1 MMTRV
6 TASHAEGQDTP
17 RPRTRARKRL
27 AALGLLGFFLGLAFA
42 FRGDLVAQARV
53 VGVVGAALDAPVVG
67 AATLR
72 VTDPPRVLERTIAG
86 RPTTVYEPR
95 GQGPWP
101 TLVFVNGA
109 TPDGRRN
116 PQVRRL
122 ATGLAR
128 TGHAV
133 LVPDLPGLA
142 AGELSED
149 SARSTVDVARAAADR
164 ASARDAQ
171 VGLVGVSVGASLAL
185 LAAEDEDLRERLTVV
200 AGVAPYADLRTV
212 LRVATTGTYDDR
224 GTVRRF
230 EAEPFVRLVMAR
242 SLVTALPRGPDR
254 TTLEGAIATVAAGG
268 DPLSDPAALLTLGPD
283 ARALGALLLNRD
295 PGRFDA
301 LYAALP
307 ARVRERV
314 EDLSPLRD
322 ARRIQAPVELVSPP
336 RDKYFPLSEAR
347 ALERA
352 LPNANLTVTKTLDH
366 ADLQPSWS
374 EAGHALAFNGF
385 VRRTLRDAR
394 P

>member
-1 MMTRV
+1 MTRR
-6 TASHAEGQDTP
+6 SEEHDEP
-17 RPRTRARKRL
+17 RSRTLGRLRL
-27 AALGLLGFFLGLAFA
+27 AALGLLGFALGLAFV
-42 FRGDLVAQARV
+42 FRADLVAQARV
-53 VGVVGAALDAPVVG
+53 IGVVGAALDAPVVG
-67 AATLR
+67 PATLR
-72 VTDPPRVLERTIAG
+72 LTAPPRVLERTVAG

-95 GQGPWP
+95 GEGPWP
-101 TLVFVNGA
+101 TLLFVNGA

-122 ATGLAR
+122 AAGLAR

-142 AGELSED
+142 AGELTEE
-149 SARSTVDVARAAADR
+149 SASSTVDVARAAADR
-164 ASARDAQ
+164 NSARDAQ

-185 LAAEDEDLRERLTVV
+185 AAAQHEDLRERVSVV

-212 LRVATTGTYDDR
+212 LRVATTSTYLDR

-230 EAEPFVRLVMAR
+230 EPEPFVQLVVAR
-242 SLVTALPRGPDR
+242 SLVTALPQGPDR

-268 DPLSDPAALLTLGPD
+268 DSLSDPAALLTLGPD
-283 ARALGALLLNRD
+283 ARALGAFLLNRD
-295 PGRFDA
+295 ADRFDS
-301 LYAALP
+301 LYSALP

-314 EDLSPLRD
+314 ERLSPLRD
-322 ARRIQAPVELVSPP
+322 ARLVQAPVELVSPP

-352 LPNANLTVTKTLDH
+352 LPDAHLTVTRTLDH
-366 ADLQPSWS
+366 ADLRPSWS
-374 EAGHALAFNGF
+374 EAGDALAFNGF
-385 VRRTLRDAR
+385 VRRVLRDAR